1 MNRTRKPFIC
11 GNWKMNKTQA
21 ETTAFLKDLSQKI
34 ANSASAKNV
43 EVGVAPVFTSLVTAK
58 NSLKDS
64 AIKLCAQNVH
74 WDKSGQFT
82 GEISAP
88 MLTEIGVDYAIIGHS
103 ERRKFF
109 GETDVTVNQRIK
121 AAFSSN
127 LPVIFCIGETLEER
141 ESNKTRDVVL
151 RQIKEGLK
159 GFTKEEVLK
168 YIVIAYEPVWAI
180 GTGKNATVEQA
191 VEVHQYIRRVLDEI
205 CGVGTGEKLR
215 IQYGGSVKAD
225 NIDGFMAQPDI
236 DGALVG
242 GASLEATS
250 FLRIIEF
257 KN

>member
-1 MNRTRKPFIC
+1 MPRKRPLMS
-11 GNWKMNKTQA
+11 N
-21 ETTAFLKDLSQKI
+21 L
-34 ANSASAKNV
+34 
-43 EVGVAPVFTSLVTAK
+43 GVSK
-58 NSLKDS
+58 NSLKSS

-109 GETDVTVNQRIK
+109 SETDETVNKRIK
-121 AAFSSN
+121 AAFSAN

-141 ESNKTRDVVL
+141 ESNKTNDVVL
-151 RQIKEGLK
+151 RQLKEGLK
-159 GFTKEEVLK
+159 GFTKDEVLK
-168 YIVIAYEPVWAI
+168 FIVLAYEPVWAI

-191 VEVHQYIRRVLDEI
+191 VEVHQYIRKVLNEMF
-205 CGVGTGEKLR
+205 GNGTGEKLR
-215 IQYGGSVKAD
+215 IQYGGSVKPD

-242 GASLEATS
+242 GASLEAAS
-250 FLRIIEF
+250 FLRIVEF